1 MSDQSF
7 KDAYALIKKIK
18 KHGFQAYL
26 VGGCVRD
33 YLLNK
38 NVNDI
43 DITTSAFPEDI
54 KTIFKKVIPV
64 GIEHGTVI
72 VRYNQVSYEVTTF
85 RNLLNNDHIDDTANL
100 FADLSKRDFTINAIA
115 MDEFGETIDIFNGE
129 TDLANQIIK
138 TVNSPYNRFME
149 DPLRII
155 RALRF
160 VSQLNF
166 DIEPATLKMM
176 SELKSELK
184 HVSVERI
191 TAEIAKFFSGSYIN
205 KGLNYLKET
214 EIYTE
219 LPIFKENHN
228 FIEQL
233 PEDIHPFKHFSE
245 IISYY
250 YLINETITV
259 NHWINAWKLSNTT
272 KNESLNLIKA
282 LKDYEINGLNALL
295 LYHLDIKLIHSFVKV
310 VNMYYND
317 KLIAED
323 LLSQKQLLSINS
335 RKELNINGNDI
346 IKLFPDL
353 DKGKWINEI
362 IEDVEKAVL
371 YKQLKNDNQKIK
383 EWIKCNRQEI
393 N

>member
-7 KDAYALIKKIK
+7 EDAYALIKQIK

-33 YLLNK
+33 YLLK
-38 NVNDI
+38 KDINDI

-85 RNLLNNDHIDDTANL
+85 RNLLNNDHKDDTVNL
-100 FADLSKRDFTINAIA
+100 IADLSKRDFTINAMA
-115 MDEFGETIDIFNGE
+115 MDESGKIVDMFNGK
-129 TDLANQIIK
+129 TDIANQIIK
-138 TVNSPYNRFME
+138 TVNSPYERFME

-160 VSQLNF
+160 SSQLNF
-166 DIEPATLKMM
+166 DIDRATLKMM
-176 SELKSELK
+176 SELKSEINHL
-184 HVSVERI
+184 SVERVTI
-191 TAEIAKFFSGSYIN
+191 EIEKFFSGTYLK
-205 KGLNYLKET
+205 KGLKYLQAT
-214 EIYTE
+214 EIYKE
-219 LPIFKENHN
+219 LPIFKENYH
-228 FIEQL
+228 FIEHLSENIQ
-233 PEDIHPFKHFSE
+233 PFNRFSE
-245 IISYY
+245 IISYFH
-250 YLINETITV
+250 LINGTITV
-259 NHWINAWKLSNTT
+259 NHWINTWKLSNTI
-272 KNESLNLIKA
+272 KNESNNLIRA
-282 LKDYEINGLNALL
+282 LKDYEINGLNTLL
-295 LYHLDIKLIHSFVKV
+295 LYHLDINLIDSFVKV
-310 VNMYYND
+310 VDMYYKV

-323 LLSQKQLLSINS
+323 LLSQKQLLVISS

-346 IKLFPDL
+346 IKLFPHL
-353 DKGKWINEI
+353 NKGKWINEI

-371 YKQLKNDNQKIK
+371 YKQLKNNNYKIK